1 MKSTS
6 TQGKNTSLRD
16 VAERAGV
23 SVATASRV
31 LSGSAAVRPK
41 TRERVE
47 RAVRDLLYVAPGRAE
62 TTGAIGL
69 LVPEFGN
76 PVFAALSQVMETKAT
91 DAGFATIICNTG
103 GSVTREVDYVHMLL
117 ERRVDGMV
125 FICAEV
131 TDARGDHAHYRQLL
145 EQGARL
151 VFVNGGSENL
161 PVTTVGVDERFS
173 GRLATEHLLALGHE
187 RIGFA
192 AGQEWS
198 LPAREKLLGRAD
210 ALRAAGLDPDRGVVH
225 TEFTVQGGRTALRE
239 LLGGGHESRPTG
251 VVCSNDL
258 MAIGVI
264 QEAAELGLRV
274 PDDLSVVGFD
284 GIDAATWTQPPL
296 TTVEQPIDQIAGTTI
311 DALRALIDDPSL
323 TLPDYVFRP
332 VLRSGGTTAAPAQSR
347 RARARRTSSM
357 SANVS

>member
-1 MKSTS
+1 MKPMTA
-6 TQGKNTSLRD
+6 QGKNTNLRD

-145 EQGARL
+145 DQGARL
-151 VFVNGGSENL
+151 VFVNGGSEHL

-173 GRLATEHLLALGHE
+173 GRLATEHLLSLGHK
-187 RIGFA
+187 RIAFA
-192 AGQEWS
+192 AGQDWA

-210 ALRAAGLDPDRGVVH
+210 ALRAAGLDPDRDIAH
-225 TEFTVQGGRTALRE
+225 SEFTVNGGRAALRE
-239 LLGGGHESRPTG
+239 LLRGREPQPTG
-251 VVCSNDL
+251 IICSNDL

-264 QEAAELGLRV
+264 QEATELGLRV
-274 PDDLSVVGFD
+274 PEDLSVVGFD
-284 GIDAATWTQPPL
+284 GIDAAAWTQPPL

-311 DALRALIDDPSL
+311 EALCALIDDASL

-332 VLRSGGTTAAPAQSR
+332 VLRLGGTTAPPAQPR
-347 RARARRTSSM
+347 RASARRTSSM